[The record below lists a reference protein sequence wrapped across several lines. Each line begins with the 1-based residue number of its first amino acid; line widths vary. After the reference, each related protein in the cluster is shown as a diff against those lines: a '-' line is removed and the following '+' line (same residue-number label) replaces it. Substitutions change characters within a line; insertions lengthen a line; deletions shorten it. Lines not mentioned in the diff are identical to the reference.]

1 MKELLENITNEDI
14 LIFKQ
19 IEDIREEIKSK
30 NIKIDF
36 LDFGA
41 GDPNDKRD
49 ESEMSSG
56 VKTTKY
62 TKQLCQIGL
71 KNQWAQLIYSL
82 VKKHKPNNVLE
93 LGTCCGF
100 SSIYMAK
107 ANPSSNIYTI
117 EGACEVANIAKQN
130 IQKANCRNINQIVG
144 KFDDVLLSTLQSL
157 NQIDFAFIDGHH
169 DKDATI
175 RYFELIK
182 PFLSQNAI
190 VVFDDISWTEGMKE
204 CWNAIIKDKDIKSYK
219 NLEKLGICYL

>member
-1 MKELLENITNEDI
+1 MKKLLENITNEDI

-30 NIKIDF
+30 DIKIDF

-41 GDPNDKRD
+41 GDPKDKRD
-49 ESEMSSG
+49 EVEMSNG

-71 KNQWAQLIYSL
+71 KNEWAQLMYSL
-82 VKKHKPNNVLE
+82 IKKNKPNNILE

-107 ANPSSNIYTI
+107 ANPYSTIYTI

-130 IQKANCRNINQIVG
+130 IQKANCTNINQIVG
-144 KFDDVLLSTLQSL
+144 KFDDVLLSTLQSIK
-157 NQIDFAFIDGHH
+157 QIDFAFIDGHH

-190 VVFDDISWTEGMKE
+190 VVFDDISWSNGMKKS
-204 CWNAIIKDKDIKSYK
+204 WDTIIQDKAIKKYED
-219 NLEKLGICYL
+219 LEKLGICYL

>member
-1 MKELLENITNEDI
+1 MKKLLDDISGDDI
-14 LIFKQ
+14 LIFNE
-19 IEDIREEIKSK
+19 IEKIRESIKEK

-41 GDPNDKRD
+41 GDPNDNRD
-49 ESEMSSG
+49 NSQMSEG

-71 KNQWAQLIYSL
+71 KGEWAQLMYTLI
-82 VKKHKPNNVLE
+82 KKYKPNNILE

-117 EGACEVANIAKQN
+117 EGACEVANIASNN
-130 IQKANCRNINQIVG
+130 INQANVTNINQIIG
-144 KFDDVLLSTLQSL
+144 KFDDVLASTLKDIK
-157 NQIDFAFIDGHH
+157 QIDFAFIDGHR

-175 RYFELIK
+175 RYFGIIK

-190 VVFDDISWTEGMKE
+190 VVFDDISWSDGMKE
-204 CWNAIIKDKDIKSYK
+204 CWTEIIKDKDIKSYE